1 MGPPMIFK
9 VLQVILRF
17 QWGQWGCLGVQ
28 GGQRCGMGAVGRGGR
43 VGDPV
48 VPSGW
53 FDGSSVES

>member
-1 MGPPMIFK
+1 M
-9 VLQVILRF
+9 ILRF